1 MTRLA
6 HLAVAVAL
14 VSSCSKK
21 EDKSGGAAASGGG
34 GATAAATGDKAAEV
48 KLPKLG
54 LKLDI
59 RGEVTVADGIGDNAV
74 MITGPGI
81 GAMQVSL
88 MKEPVAAAVAGE
100 DAKMYS
106 PKNASTE
113 IIPPA
118 DWLMTF
124 ENAGGA
130 GTNYWVDS
138 QRTIGGKPYK
148 CGTTGSDPAQAK
160 EVKFACKSLR

>member
-1 MTRLA
+1 MTRISILLIA
-6 HLAVAVAL
+6 AATL
-14 VSSCSKK
+14 VSCSKK
-21 EDKSGGAAASGGG
+21 EDGAAGGAPASGGTSTG
-34 GATAAATGDKAAEV
+34 GGDKGKAV
-48 KLPKLG
+48 KLDKLG
-54 LKLDI
+54 LTLDI
-59 RGEVTVADGIGDNAV
+59 RGDAAVSVGQSENSV

-88 MKEPVAAAVAGE
+88 MKAPVAAAAAVD

-106 PKNASTE
+106 PKNETTE
-113 IIPPA
+113 LIPPS

-124 ENAGGA
+124 ENAGA
-130 GTNYWVDS
+130 VSTNYWVDS
-138 QRTIGGKPYK
+138 QRTINGKPYK